1 MSTILPSSHRI
12 SYSPSDAAKVIG
24 VSRSTLFNLLA
35 RGDLKARKLGT
46 RTLITTAELER
57 YLAELPA
64 AVFRAHTAGL

>member
-1 MSTILPSSHRI
+1 MSSFAFTSHRM

-46 RTLITTAELER
+46 RTLITSAELER
-57 YLAELPA
+57 YLSELPA
-64 AVFRAHTAGL
+64 AEFRAHNSRV